1 MIKKIAILTSGGDAP
16 GMNSAVKGVVNSAIN
31 AGLEAYVVY
40 EGFKGL
46 HDGNFKK
53 VEKKDVK
60 FINNLGGTA
69 IYSARFPEFADEEV
83 RKVAVAKMEQE
94 GIDAVVV
101 IGGDGSYM
109 GAAKLTEMG
118 IKSVGLPGT
127 IDNDIVMTDFTIG
140 FFTTL
145 ETIVNSTEQARD
157 TSESHNRA
165 NIIEVMGRHAG
176 DLAIHAAIATG
187 AEVLSVP
194 ERKLSEEEIV
204 KQVREAREAGNR
216 SIIVMVTELMYDV
229 HSLAKK
235 IEEETSVETR
245 ATVLGHPQRGGRP
258 APMDRFHAQ
267 RMATH
272 AVELLQKGTAGVAVG
287 IEKGVITHN
296 DILEVVKAER
306 PDHAELIASYEAIK

>member
-16 GMNSAVKGVVNSAIN
+16 GMNSAVKGVVNSALN

-46 HDGNFKK
+46 FEGNFKS
-53 VEKKDVK
+53 VTKKDVK
-60 FINNLGGTA
+60 FINSLGGTA
-69 IYSARFPEFADEEV
+69 IYSARFPEFADIET
-83 RKVAVAKMEQE
+83 RKVAVQKMKEE

-127 IDNDIVMTDFTIG
+127 IDNDIVMTDYTIG

-145 ETIVNSTEQARD
+145 ETIVNLTENARD

-165 NIIEVMGRHAG
+165 NIIEVMGRNAG

-187 AEVLSVP
+187 SEVLSVP
-194 ERKLSEEEIV
+194 ERKLTEEQIIE
-204 KQVREAREAGNR
+204 QVSKARKSGNR
-216 SIIVMVTELMYDV
+216 SIIIMVTELMYDV
-229 HSLAKK
+229 HSLAKR
-235 IEEETSVETR
+235 IENETLIETR
-245 ATVLGHPQRGGRP
+245 ATVLGHPQRGGSP
-258 APMDRFHAQ
+258 VPMDRFYAQ
-267 RMATH
+267 RMAKH
-272 AVELLQKGTAGVAVG
+272 AVEILQQGKSGVAIGTQKG
-287 IEKGVITHN
+287 KITHN
-296 DILEVVKAER
+296 NILEVVKAKR
-306 PDHAELIASYEAIK
+306 PDHTELIESYEAIK